1 MLQNIQKDEKGE
13 VLGEFVLEILN
24 RLSDRKKESIKI
36 LQKYGIQETEKT
48 KWHPF
53 ECWIRGFKEISK
65 EIGPTRLYILGT
77 EVSVNIEAPIA
88 IDSLKKAFDSLD
100 GIYQRKHR
108 NAEFGKFKLLT
119 FDDLKR
125 EAEIMSDTSYP
136 CDFERGIIMG
146 LTNKY
151 RPSDSQGV
159 WVVHKDFRSCRKN
172 GLDNCKYF
180 IKW

>member
-1 MLQNIQKDEKGE
+1 MQNIRKDEQGE

-24 RLSDRKKESIKI
+24 RLYGRNKESIKI
-36 LQKYGIQETEKT
+36 LRKYGIQETEAT
-48 KWHPF
+48 KWYPF
-53 ECWIRGFKEISK
+53 EDWIRGFKEISK
-65 EIGPTRLYILGT
+65 EIGPTGLYILGT
-77 EVSVNIEAPIA
+77 EVSENIGAQIN
-88 IDSLKKAFDSLD
+88 IDSLKKAFDSLN
-100 GIYQRKHR
+100 GVYQKKHR
-108 NAEFGKFKLLT
+108 NAEFGKFKLLN
-119 FDDLKR
+119 FDDVNQ

-151 RPSDSQGV
+151 RPYDAKNV

-172 GLDNCKYF
+172 GLDNCQYF

>member
-1 MLQNIQKDEKGE
+1 MQNIQNDEKGE

-24 RLSDRKKESIKI
+24 RLHNRKKESIKI
-36 LQKYGIQETEKT
+36 LQKYGIQETEKI

-53 ECWIRGFKEISK
+53 EGWMRGFKEISK
-65 EIGPTRLYILGT
+65 EIGSTGLYIMGT
-77 EVSVNIEAPIA
+77 ELSENFESSVA
-88 IDSLKKAFDSLD
+88 IDSLKKAFESLD
-100 GIYQRKHR
+100 KIYQKKHR
-108 NAEFGKFKLLT
+108 NAEFGKFKLLN
-119 FDDLKR
+119 FDDVKR
-125 EAEIMSDTSYP
+125 EAEIVSDTSYP

-151 RPSDSQGV
+151 RPYDARQV
-159 WVVHKDFRSCRKN
+159 WVVHKDFKSCRKN